1 MKYVF
6 IDKNFFAIFFCR
18 LTLRKNKVLI
28 TFGFRYTGFTKIIK
42 TSIPLKT
49 SENLLIKRLQ
59 DKKTSSEAFK
69 ELVSLYK
76 ERLYWHIRNMVKDH
90 EDAHDVLQNT
100 FIKIFKNIHNFK
112 GESKLFSWMYRI
124 ATNEAI
130 SFLNKRAKRNHIT
143 SEDLQQQLISNLE
156 SDVYF
161 EGDEIQLKL
170 QQAIASLPAKQQ
182 QVFNMKYF
190 QELKYREMSEILET
204 SEGALKASYHHA
216 VKKIEEYLKT
226 N

>member
-1 MKYVF
+1 MASVTR
-6 IDKNFFAIFFCR
+6 DS
-18 LTLRKNKVLI
+18 
-28 TFGFRYTGFTKIIK
+28 TKFIK

-49 SENLLIKRLQ
+49 SEDLLIKRLQ
-59 DKKTSSEAFK
+59 EKKTSSEAFK

-90 EDAHDVLQNT
+90 EDTHDVLQNT
-100 FIKIFKNIHNFK
+100 FIKVFKNIHNFK

-130 SFLNKRAKRNHIT
+130 SFLNKKAKRNQIS
-143 SEDLQQQLISNLE
+143 SEDLQQQLIANLE

-170 QQAIASLPAKQQ
+170 QKAIASLPAKQQ

-190 QELKYREMSEILET
+190 QELKYREMSDILET

-216 VKKIEEYLKT
+216 AKKIEEYLKT

>member
-1 MKYVF
+1 MK
-6 IDKNFFAIFFCR
+6 
-18 LTLRKNKVLI
+18 
-28 TFGFRYTGFTKIIK
+28 IK

-49 SENLLIKRLQ
+49 SEDLLIKRLQ

-69 ELVSLYK
+69 ELLSLYK

-100 FIKIFKNIHNFK
+100 FIKIFRNIHNFK

-124 ATNEAI
+124 ATNESI

-161 EGDEIQLKL
+161 EGDKIQLKL
-170 QQAIASLPAKQQ
+170 QKAIASLPAKQQ

-216 VKKIEEYLKT
+216 AKKIEEYLKT